1 MLHTSGQMV
10 KRAPQ
15 QRAPHPAP
23 WRSREA
29 ANRREPDRKEK
40 GRWSVQPSP
49 RKPAPSRDRAPQP
62 IRWSARYRT
71 ADHEPR
77 IAALFDL
84 VPRERLFRLHEVLH
98 LALQLELLRR
108 RRRRWWWFVRRD
120 PHVPVVLEPG
130 PGRDQPAHRD
140 VLLHAAQ

>member
-1 MLHTSGQMV
+1 SYSSPSAPIHDLREGRQFRGTFLTSPRGDTIKESQQ
-10 KRAPQ
+10 RAPQ

-49 RKPAPSRDRAPQP
+49 RKPAPSRDRALQP

-71 ADHEPR
+71 GDHEPR

-84 VPRERLFRLHEVLH
+84 VPPERLLRLPRVRP
-98 LALQLELLRR
+98 LRS
-108 RRRRWWWFVRRD
+108 
-120 PHVPVVLEPG
+120 P
-130 PGRDQPAHRD
+130 
-140 VLLHAAQ
+140 